1 MVYPKVGVASSS
13 YSANAGSATAS
24 LLSPVHLMS
33 LPTIFVGIL
42 VLIVIA
48 PLQAQPLIPAGN
60 SQNFEY
66 KSFCSKSLSDFLS
79 LICGG
84 RYSSQQY
91 AQYRKFSTYPP
102 FYKYSLLPK
111 TKYSQLFSS
120 FFFLLLFFHFLVTF
134 TKNKKKPKQTN
145 KKSSKKKLATADSN
159 GAFNSNILRRLSTE
173 DGIYIRAR
181 RIHECCLR
189 PCGFSELKMLCEPP
203 A

>member
-1 MVYPKVGVASSS
+1 MVFPKVGVASSS
-13 YSANAGSATAS
+13 HSANAGSATAS

-33 LPTIFVGIL
+33 LPIIFVGIL

-102 FYKYSLLPK
+102 FYKYSLPK
-111 TKYSQLFSS
+111 RNIHNCFLFFSL
-120 FFFLLLFFHFLVTF
+120 FFFHFLVTI
-134 TKNKKKPKQTN
+134 TKNKKQPNKP
-145 KKSSKKKLATADSN
+145 KKSSKKKHKQLTVTVH
-159 GAFNSNILRRLSTE
+159 L
-173 DGIYIRAR
+173 IR
-181 RIHECCLR
+181 I
-189 PCGFSELKMLCEPP
+189 F
-203 A
+203 

>member
-1 MVYPKVGVASSS
+1 MVFPKVRVVCSSP
-13 YSANAGSATAS
+13 SANAGNATAS
-24 LLSPVHLMS
+24 LFSPVHLMS
-33 LPTIFVGIL
+33 LPAIFVGIL
-42 VLIVIA
+42 VLVVIA

-79 LICGG
+79 LICGV

-91 AQYRKFSTYPP
+91 AQY
-102 FYKYSLLPK
+102 
-111 TKYSQLFSS
+111 Q
-120 FFFLLLFFHFLVTF
+120 
-134 TKNKKKPKQTN
+134 Q
-145 KKSSKKKLATADSN
+145 TADNN

-173 DGIYIRAR
+173 DGIYVRAR

>member
-1 MVYPKVGVASSS
+1 MVFPKVGVASSS

-24 LLSPVHLMS
+24 ILSPVHLMS

-66 KSFCSKSLSDFLS
+66 KSYCSRSLSEFLN

-91 AQYRKFSTYPP
+91 AQYRKFSTHSP
-102 FYKYSLLPK
+102 FYKYSLSLPK
-111 TKYSQLFSS
+111 RNIHNCSLFS
-120 FFFLLLFFHFLVTF
+120 LFFSHFLVTF
-134 TKNKKKPKQTN
+134 TKTKNKPKKKIFKNKKER
-145 KKSSKKKLATADSN
+145 TADIN
-159 GAFNSNILRRLSTE
+159 GALNSNILRRLSTE
-173 DGIYIRAR
+173 DGIYVRAR
-181 RIHECCLR
+181 SIHECCLR
-189 PCGFSELKMLCEPP
+189 PCGFTELKMYCEPP
-203 A
+203 V

>member
-1 MVYPKVGVASSS
+1 MVFPKVGVASSS
-13 YSANAGSATAS
+13 HSANAGSATAS

-33 LPTIFVGIL
+33 LPIIFVGIL

-102 FYKYSLLPK
+102 FYKYSLPK
-111 TKYSQLFSS
+111 RNIHNCFLFFFFFS
-120 FFFLLLFFHFLVTF
+120 FFSIFLLQLQK
-134 TKNKKKPKQTN
+134 TKNKKQPNKP
-145 KKSSKKKLATADSN
+145 KKSSKKKTQTADSN

-173 DGIYIRAR
+173 DGIYVRAR